1 MDYDDG
7 DINDD
12 ATDDGDSNND
22 ANDDDVDDDDVES
35 EIIKM
40 VPFFSVQF
48 CE

>member
-12 ATDDGDSNND
+12 ATDDGDTNND
-22 ANDDDVDDDDVES
+22 VNDDDDVES